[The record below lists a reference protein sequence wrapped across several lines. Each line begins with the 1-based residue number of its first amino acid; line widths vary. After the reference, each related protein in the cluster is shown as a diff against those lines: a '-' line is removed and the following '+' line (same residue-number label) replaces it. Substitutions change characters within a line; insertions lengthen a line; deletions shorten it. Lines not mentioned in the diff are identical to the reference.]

1 MYVTSKDGEW
11 WSGTLENGKSGD
23 FPASFLDQGEV
34 QVFLAKTVQLGS
46 CQGWAVIEN
55 LENRQISIENFN

>member
-34 QVFLAKTVQLGS
+34 QVFLVKTVQTVLAKG
-46 CQGWAVIEN
+46 G
-55 LENRQISIENFN
+55 L